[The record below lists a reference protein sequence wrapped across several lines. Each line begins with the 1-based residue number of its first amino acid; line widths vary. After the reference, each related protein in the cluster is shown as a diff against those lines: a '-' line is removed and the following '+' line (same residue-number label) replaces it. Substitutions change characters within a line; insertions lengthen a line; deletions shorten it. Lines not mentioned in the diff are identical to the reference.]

1 MRKSVGIVLALVFST
16 ATAFAGK
23 GASSASL
30 TAAVASGSEDSIVG
44 EIERAEFLPSKG
56 AVDVV
61 LPLIDHPSARVRDA
75 AGWWLTRRGA
85 HDQVVATCAA
95 RLSGQDPVAA
105 RNCGDVLG
113 GMRDYTTLA
122 TLSGYAQ
129 HPLDEASGTAVVK
142 AIGAIGH
149 PSAVTALNGALGSSL
164 AGVRAQAAASL
175 RDVRAPS
182 GQKVAAQS
190 APLLPLLADGDAGV
204 RRQVALTLGFIAG
217 SGGDTTGAVAALS
230 KTAVSDPA
238 APVRK
243 AAAWA
248 LGELKDGAARN
259 ALVHAQGDSDA
270 FVRSVATAALAN
282 LR

>member
-44 EIERAEFLPSKG
+44 ELERAEFLPSTG
-56 AVDVV
+56 AVNVV

-85 HDQVVATCAA
+85 HDQVVKTCAA
-95 RLSGQDPVAA
+95 RFGGQDPVAA

-113 GMRDYTTLA
+113 GMRDFA
-122 TLSGYAQ
+122 TLDMLGAYAA

-149 PSAVTALNGALGSSL
+149 PSALTALNGALGSPL

-190 APLLPLLADGDAGV
+190 AALLPLLGDSDAGV
-204 RRQVALTLGFIAG
+204 RRQAALTLGFIAG
-217 SGGDTTGAVAALS
+217 SKGDVTGVVSALA
-230 KTAVSDPA
+230 KTATSDAA

-248 LGELKDGAARN
+248 LGELKDGAGRN
-259 ALVHAQGDSDA
+259 ALIHAQGDADP
-270 FVRSVATAALAN
+270 FVRSVASAALAN